1 MIGHAD
7 INQLQFLRVP
17 PSQSQDHDD
26 ISSGPNP
33 KKKVPKQ
40 GPFYFFMM
48 DKKRE
53 WMSEGKWNENFG
65 MRRLVDECMP
75 LWKLMKTNPILM
87 EPYIE
92 KAREQKNRQRGDLS
106 AVYDSHGRSLADIRL
121 EANRV
126 RERFE
131 TMNRDIE
138 DTVSRAG
145 ASVVNKTFHVAHFN
159 YLCIT
164 DQDVYIPCEA
174 AVVKFSIKEGVL
186 EVLISTHFTLH
197 IFYRPRII
205 IIEIC
210 LQTWHDFISPLDSI
224 PIGYKYRCIKHA
236 RNTHFLT
243 PDFERYNT
251 DMKDVLG
258 SLVEF
263 LGGDEEELPP
273 LYAAPDHLAAADCV
287 TSFLVNRAGKL
298 I

>member
-17 PSQSQDHDD
+17 PSQSPAHDD
-26 ISSGPNP
+26 ISSGPNQT
-33 KKKVPKQ
+33 KKVPKQ

-53 WMSEGKWNENFG
+53 WMSEGKWNENYG

-138 DTVSRAG
+138 DTVSGAG
-145 ASVVNKTFHVAHFN
+145 ASVVNKTFYVAHFN

-164 DQDVYIPCEA
+164 DQDFYIPCEA
-174 AVVKFSIKEGVL
+174 AVVKFSVKEGVL
-186 EVLISTHFTLH
+186 EVFIATFSIT
-197 IFYRPRII
+197 FY
-205 IIEIC
+205 IEYY
-210 LQTWHDFISPLDSI
+210 LSSSNHN
-224 PIGYKYRCIKHA
+224 K
-236 RNTHFLT
+236 
-243 PDFERYNT
+243 
-251 DMKDVLG
+251 
-258 SLVEF
+258 
-263 LGGDEEELPP
+263 
-273 LYAAPDHLAAADCV
+273 
-287 TSFLVNRAGKL
+287 
-298 I
+298 